1 MTQTSTYQLG
11 RVFNLLSSDVMF
23 FSYIQAG
30 AGNDA
35 TQTIVIVAAP
45 WTLGWSNSPR
55 ARPQI
60 MKDKS
65 GVGVALWDNM
75 RKLDWQVTKAR
86 RDPES
91 LPWKPRLL
99 RLAWSCWPWLC
110 GKSVVDSQLR
120 LTFDETLL
128 IATVPP
134 FKHSHHTASSCRA
147 NVGLTMCS
155 IVGYSHATVIM
166 HNYAVLNW
174 VSYMME
180 FLGAAWKATIL
191 VLGDWLKFETL

>member
-1 MTQTSTYQLG
+1 
-11 RVFNLLSSDVMF
+11 MF

-60 MKDKS
+60 MKRCRRCIVRQHEKTRLTGDQGTERPWIFAMETEAVAAGLIMLAVVVWKVCS
-65 GVGVALWDNM
+65 GLSAAN
-75 RKLDWQVTKAR
+75 QT
-86 RDPES
+86 
-91 LPWKPRLL
+91 
-99 RLAWSCWPWLC
+99 
-110 GKSVVDSQLR
+110 

-134 FKHSHHTASSCRA
+134 FKHSQHTASSCRA

-155 IVGYSHATVIM
+155 IVGYSHATVIL
-166 HNYAVLNW
+166 HNYAC
-174 VSYMME
+174 
-180 FLGAAWKATIL
+180 
-191 VLGDWLKFETL
+191 